1 MATSYTF
8 VSAGAVTTPVI
19 NSTKVIVIANVA
31 CYANING
38 TASTTSN
45 VGPMVPANIKTSINM
60 QGIGNYLS
68 LIPTAGTAAITVT
81 QVGTVAPSGVAV
93 AFAGTG
99 LTGNIFTNG

>member
-8 VSAGAVTTPVI
+8 VSASAVTTPAI
-19 NSTKVIVIANVA
+19 TSTKVIVIANVA

-45 VGPMVPANIKTSINM
+45 AAPLVPANIKTSINM

-68 LIPTAGTAAITVT
+68 LLSTNGPAAITVT
-81 QVGTVAPSGVAV
+81 QVGVVVPSGTVY
-93 AFAGTG
+93 
-99 LTGNIFTNG
+99 IPS